1 MLPQVVAS
9 HQTLVTRSNQFLDR
23 SIFIWKVAEFSKQ
36 VKGTVFQLYGT
47 LSNCS
52 RFLLYSLSN
61 VFLHPN
67 PPVRTLNLEGM
78 EGLGVGRNYKK
89 QGRKVPLIDHPNK
102 AVQNLVVIVYLSY
115 MVWQLKMICFEKLY
129 WVFRCMIS
137 DFAWCQVSILRVP

>member
-1 MLPQVVAS
+1 
-9 HQTLVTRSNQFLDR
+9 
-23 SIFIWKVAEFSKQ
+23 
-36 VKGTVFQLYGT
+36 
-47 LSNCS
+47 
-52 RFLLYSLSN
+52 LSN

-115 MVWQLKMICFEKLY
+115 MV
-129 WVFRCMIS
+129 
-137 DFAWCQVSILRVP
+137 